1 MEFLKF
7 LSGETTKSVR
17 RFLAYG
23 SGTVFFASCI
33 YTMIQSNG
41 TLDPTQYMIIGGV
54 FAAYFGKELF
64 KKADIK
70 VLTERRNNGNDEN
83 N

>member
-33 YTMIQSNG
+33 YTMITTSG
-41 TLDPTQYMIIGGV
+41 ALDPTQYMIIGGV

-64 KKADIK
+64 KKAEIRVVSEKRD
-70 VLTERRNNGNDEN
+70 NGNAEN
-83 N
+83 S

>member
-23 SGTVFFASCI
+23 SGSVFFASCI
-33 YTMIQSNG
+33 YTMIITNG
-41 TLDPTQYMIIGGV
+41 ALDPTQYMIIGGV

-70 VLTERRNNGNDEN
+70 VVTARRDNEN
-83 N
+83 NENS

>member
-23 SGTVFFASCI
+23 SGGVFFASCI
-33 YTMIQSNG
+33 YTMITTDG
-41 TLDPTQYMIIGGV
+41 ALDPTQYMIIGGV

-64 KKADIK
+64 KKAEIK
-70 VLTERRNNGNDEN
+70 VVSERRTDGNNEDS
-83 N
+83 